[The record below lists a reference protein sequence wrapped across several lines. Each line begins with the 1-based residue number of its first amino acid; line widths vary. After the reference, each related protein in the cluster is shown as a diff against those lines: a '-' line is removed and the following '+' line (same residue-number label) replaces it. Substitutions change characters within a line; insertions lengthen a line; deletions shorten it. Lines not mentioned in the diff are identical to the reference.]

1 MQIRSSWTT
10 AELKNV
16 YISGGK
22 KEAWNAAKQTQVKNG
37 PASVSHTSLF
47 IAHRVTFSQ
56 RRYQPWN
63 FPSIF
68 CQETLAAVGTG
79 GRQEQRGEADGL
91 LKVQHNRDLRVF
103 FKNRGFSGWFS
114 VVRRTRKDVNKG
126 HATGTRRLHREDASG
141 WNNWTYWRP
150 VHKAGRKT
158 SRFCQNFQS
167 ELSRNKTV
175 KVQQRAE
182 CDDSAL
188 IQILIVSML
197 VLVVYRYQRDRIN
210 TFCSLSSVW
219 NQLNKLNK

>member
-16 YISGGK
+16 YISEEK
-22 KEAWNAAKQTQVKNG
+22 KEAKNAAKQTQVKNG

-56 RRYQPWN
+56 RRHQPWN

-79 GRQEQRGEADGL
+79 GRQEQRERLMDYW
-91 LKVQHNRDLRVF
+91 KYRTTEIFVF
-103 FKNRGFSGWFS
+103 FKKKRGFSGWLS
-114 VVRRTRKDVNKG
+114 VVRRTRKDVDKG
-126 HATGTRRLHREDASG
+126 HATGTRRLRREDASG

-158 SRFCQNFQS
+158 SRLCQNFQS

-175 KVQQRAE
+175 IVQQRAE

-219 NQLNKLNK
+219 NPLNKLNK